1 MEDEYDINQLPDD
14 EDDQYE
20 IQNDNDEEEGQQQQA
35 NDDDDGEN
43 VDFNNYKGIYADDD
57 AGQKYQCPDTGA
69 HFEPKDLCRRIYAIV
84 DKRKPFEIELYG

>member
-57 AGQKYQCPDTGA
+57 AG
-69 HFEPKDLCRRIYAIV
+69 
-84 DKRKPFEIELYG
+84 